1 MFEFY
6 SVFLKI
12 IVKINVKELIRINK
26 NKYFFLVIFAQNHHK
41 MTKPE
46 NDEKIKIAIT
56 QGDINGIGYEIIIK
70 TLSNPRI
77 LELCTPIVYGSSKV
91 ASYHKKTLDLPDFN
105 LNLVKNA
112 ASAIIKRANI
122 INVYEKEVKIDLG
135 DSTEIAGQLSL
146 LSLEAAI
153 EDIKQN
159 LVDVL
164 VTAPINKKNIQ
175 SSSFS
180 FPGHT
185 EYLANKFNVHDYLM
199 LMVSNNIR
207 IGVITGHTPL
217 KEVPS
222 IITEDLILRKIRI
235 LNESLIKDFGIR
247 RPRIAILGL
256 NPHSGDN
263 GVIGNEEQTI
273 IIPAIN
279 KAKEENIFAFGPFA
293 SDGFFG
299 SSSFVHFDGILAMYH
314 DQGLIPFKTLTFDSG
329 VNFTAGLPI
338 IRTSPAHGTAYE
350 LAGKNQA
357 SADSFREAVYLAIDI
372 YRNRIQHQTLTANPL
387 KLTIHDEERPGSEP
401 KLVL

>member
-1 MFEFY
+1 
-6 SVFLKI
+6 
-12 IVKINVKELIRINK
+12 
-26 NKYFFLVIFAQNHHK
+26 
-41 MTKPE
+41 
-46 NDEKIKIAIT
+46 
-56 QGDINGIGYEIIIK
+56 
-70 TLSNPRI
+70 
-77 LELCTPIVYGSSKV
+77 
-91 ASYHKKTLDLPDFN
+91 
-105 LNLVKNA
+105 
-112 ASAIIKRANI
+112 
-122 INVYEKEVKIDLG
+122 
-135 DSTEIAGQLSL
+135 
-146 LSLEAAI
+146 
-153 EDIKQN
+153 
-159 LVDVL
+159 
-164 VTAPINKKNIQ
+164 
-175 SSSFS
+175 
-180 FPGHT
+180 
-185 EYLANKFNVHDYLM
+185 
-199 LMVSNNIR
+199 
-207 IGVITGHTPL
+207 
-217 KEVPS
+217 
-222 IITEDLILRKIRI
+222 
-235 LNESLIKDFGIR
+235 
-247 RPRIAILGL
+247 PRIAILGL

-273 IIPAIN
+273 IIPALN